1 MFHLPR
7 SLFSPFCLG
16 FLAVSLLLSA
26 FSSLLTAETHLV
38 VLHSNDHH
46 GHLKPTGELGGL
58 ARFASLVKQIRKET
72 AAQPNSFVLLLDA
85 GDLNTGTPES
95 DFFQAKPDFEVYNHL
110 AYDYVTLG
118 NHEFDQPLERL
129 QTQLPMAEFPFGAAN
144 VLGSDGQPLG
154 TPFRVLDFPDCRV
167 GIFGLAIANVN
178 ILPNLE
184 GRYTFLDEIET
195 GRRMV
200 RFLREEKHAD
210 LVIAVTHL
218 GLLYDVGVKINSESF
233 ARAVPGIDLIVD
245 GHSHTLMTEPRWV
258 NGTPIVSANEWSK
271 YLGEARFTVE
281 KGKIQTFSWRCLP
294 VTQDLPEDPETV
306 AILKPFFDE
315 VGQKFQQV
323 IAKTVAELPGDDKI
337 CRREETAL
345 GDLAAD
351 CLVWIVKKSGME
363 CDFAFINGGTLR
375 ASLPAGDVTLADI
388 STSFPFQNEI
398 WVLEFDGQTLM
409 ELFDFIA
416 KIEPGVAAFPQ
427 FSREVRLR
435 VDDKTNEILELTIHG
450 KPIDLKSTYKI
461 AVTDFLARGGDGYAI
476 LKKCSGFR
484 VVPWSFSS
492 AVTDYIQS
500 LPQPIKVERE
510 ERFVRE
516 TGK

>member
-1 MFHLPR
+1 MFR
-7 SLFSPFCLG
+7 FLFTSSCSF
-16 FLAVSLLLSA
+16 FFAVLTLVLT
-26 FSSLLTAETHLV
+26 FSSFSEAETHLV

-46 GHLKPTGELGGL
+46 GHLQPTGELGGL

-72 AAQPNSFVLLLDA
+72 AAQPNSFVLLLSA

-95 DFFQAKPDFEVYNHL
+95 DFFQAKPDLEVYNHL
-110 AYDYVTLG
+110 AYDYVTFG
-118 NHEFDQPLERL
+118 NHEFDQPLDRL
-129 QTQLPMAEFPFGAAN
+129 QTQLSLAKFPFGAAN
-144 VLGSDGQPLG
+144 VIGSDGQPVG
-154 TPFRVLDFPDCRV
+154 TPFRIMDFPECRV

-218 GLLYDVGVKINSESF
+218 GLLYDVGVKVNSESF
-233 ARAVPGIDLIVD
+233 ARAVSGIDLIVD
-245 GHSHTLMTEPRWV
+245 GHSHTLMTEPLFV
-258 NGTPIVSANEWSK
+258 NETPIVSANEWSK
-271 YLGEARFTVE
+271 YLGEASFTME
-281 KGKIQTFSWRCLP
+281 KGKIQAFSWRCLP
-294 VTQDLPEDPETV
+294 VTQDLPEDPETA
-306 AILKPFFDE
+306 AILKPYLDE
-315 VGQKFQQV
+315 VGQRFQQV
-323 IAKTVAELPGDDKI
+323 IAKTEAELKGNDKI

-351 CLVWIVKKSGME
+351 CLVWIAKKEKME

-375 ASLPAGDVTLADI
+375 ASLPKGDVTLGDI
-388 STSFPFQNEI
+388 STAFPFQNEI
-398 WVLEFDGQTLM
+398 WVLEFDGQTLL

-416 KIEPGVAAFPQ
+416 KIEPRMAAYPQ

-435 VDDKTNEILELTIHG
+435 VDDKTNEILELTIQG
-450 KPIDLKSTYKI
+450 KPIDPKSTYKI
-461 AVTDFLARGGDGYAI
+461 AVTDFMARGGDGYAV
-476 LKKCSGFR
+476 LKKCAGFR
-484 VVPWSFSS
+484 VVPWSFSA

-500 LPQPIKVERE
+500 LPQPIKVGRE

-516 TGK
+516 TSE

>member
-1 MFHLPR
+1 MFPFHR
-7 SLFSPFCLG
+7 FFVIFSLIL
-16 FLAVSLLLSA
+16 A
-26 FSSLLTAETHLV
+26 FSSFLAAETLLV

-85 GDLNTGTPES
+85 GDLNSGTPES

-129 QTQLPMAEFPFGAAN
+129 QNQLPLAKFPFGAAN
-144 VLGSDGQPLG
+144 VIGSDGQPVG
-154 TPFRVLDFPDCRV
+154 TSFRVLDFPDCRV
-167 GIFGLAIANVN
+167 GIFGIAIANMN
-178 ILPNLE
+178 ILPKME
-184 GRYTFLDEIET
+184 GRYTILDEIET

-245 GHSHTLMTEPRWV
+245 GHSHTLMKEPLWV

-271 YLGEARFTVE
+271 YLGEARLTVE
-281 KGKIQTFSWRCLP
+281 KGRIQAFSWRCIP
-294 VTQDLPEDPETV
+294 VTQDIPDDPETV
-306 AILKPFFDE
+306 AILKPYLDE
-315 VGQKFQQV
+315 VSQRFQKV
-323 IAKTVAELPGDDKI
+323 IAKTEEELPGNNRI
-337 CRREETAL
+337 CRQEETTL

-351 CLVWIVKKSGME
+351 SLVWIAQKEGLE
-363 CDFAFINGGTLR
+363 CDFAFINGGTVR
-375 ASLPAGDVTLADI
+375 ASIPAGDVKLADI
-388 STSFPFQNEI
+388 STAFPFQNEI
-398 WVLEFDGQTLM
+398 WVLEFDGKTLM

-416 KIEPGVAAFPQ
+416 KIQPGVAAYPQ

-435 VDDKTNEILELTIHG
+435 VDDKTNEILNLTLHG
-450 KPIDLKSTYKI
+450 KPIDPETTYKI
-461 AVTDFLARGGDGYAI
+461 AVTDFLGRGGDGYSI
-476 LKKCSGFR
+476 LQKCLGFR
-484 VVPWSFSS
+484 VAPWSFS
-492 AVTDYIQS
+492 AALTDYIQS
-500 LPQPIKVERE
+500 LAQPIKVERE

-516 TGK
+516 SGK